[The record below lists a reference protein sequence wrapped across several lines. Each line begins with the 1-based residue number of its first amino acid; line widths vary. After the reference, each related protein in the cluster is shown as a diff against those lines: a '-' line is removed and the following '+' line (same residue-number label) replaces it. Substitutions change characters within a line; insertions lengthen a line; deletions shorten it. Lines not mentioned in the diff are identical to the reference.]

1 MLDEVGEFY
10 FLSNPISPSE
20 FSAVCD
26 ELGYVKDYGNLHF
39 HEPEVFLPED
49 LYICNKASGR
59 YLFFSDSA
67 LLGHDCAVLETKY
80 YYVFYGK

>member
-1 MLDEVGEFY
+1 MNHSINYPDIGIRIRRQREYAGMT
-10 FLSNPISPSE
+10 
-20 FSAVCD
+20 CD

-59 YLFFSDSA
+59 YLFVPSSI
-67 LLGHDCAVLETKY
+67 
-80 YYVFYGK
+80 